1 MANIINNK
9 NIIIRNAEVKDA
21 TEAIYIVKQVMA
33 EVPFFPRTS
42 EEFVFTVE
50 QEEAYIKNASLF
62 LVVEID
68 GKLAG
73 LATLDRSNL
82 IRIQHTATFGINIL
96 KEYCG
101 QGIGSL
107 LMQRVIQ
114 WAEHNG
120 VEKID
125 LEVFANNT
133 SAIALYKKFD
143 FVEEG
148 RKRKAIKTS
157 EGYQDMLIMGVIL

>member
-1 MANIINNK
+1 MEELVNNR
-9 NIIIRNAEVKDA
+9 NVIIRNAEIQDA
-21 TEAIYIVKQVMA
+21 AQAIYIVKQVMA
-33 EVPFFPRTS
+33 EAPFFQRTS

-50 QEEAYIKNASLF
+50 QEENYIKNAALF
-62 LVVEID
+62 LVAEID
-68 GKLAG
+68 GKVVG

-82 IRIQHTATFGINIL
+82 VKIHHTATFGINIL

-107 LMQRVIQ
+107 LMGKVIE
-114 WAEHNG
+114 WAKHNE

-133 SAIALYKKFD
+133 SAIALYKKHG

-148 RKRKAIKTS
+148 RKRKAIKTN
-157 EGYQDMLIMGVIL
+157 EGYQDMLIMARL

>member
-1 MANIINNK
+1 MEELANNK
-9 NIIIRNAEVKDA
+9 NVIIRNAEIKDA
-21 TEAIYIVKQVMA
+21 AQAIYIVKQVMA
-33 EVPFFPRTS
+33 EAPFFPRTS

-50 QEEAYIKNASLF
+50 QEEDYIKNATLF
-62 LVVEID
+62 LVAEID
-68 GKLAG
+68 GKIVG

-82 IRIQHTATFGINIL
+82 VKIHHTATFGINIL

-107 LMQRVIQ
+107 LMGKVIE
-114 WAEHNG
+114 WAEYNG

-133 SAIALYKKFD
+133 SGIALYKKYG

-148 RKRKAIKTS
+148 RKRKAIKTN
-157 EGYQDMLIMGVIL
+157 EGYEDMLIMGRL